1 MNKAI
6 KVWGQ
11 MNVKD
16 IGFGEIE
23 DFLMD
28 QDMSDLSK
36 VFEQNDIFTF
46 WLAILGIIRV
56 KNIGRFT
63 LTFCR

>member
-1 MNKAI
+1 MRVAHYLST
-6 KVWGQ
+6 VSES
-11 MNVKD
+11 
-16 IGFGEIE
+16 EI
-23 DFLMD
+23 MKSSGD
-28 QDMSDLSK
+28 QSDLSK